1 MSSDDDDLSGVL
13 QSLNDQFEEYSLLT
27 DVVKAVCSTLGY
39 GEWTYTKLPLPIPAA
54 LAGLIT
60 LYVPLYA
67 GADETVLGEIAATQA
82 SEEDEFD
89 GEHGS
94 EDEEDQGNMWG
105 MGENDDEELIRQVLQ
120 KSSR

>member
-1 MSSDDDDLSGVL
+1 MVSGHTQSCRC
-13 QSLNDQFEEYSLLT
+13 QSLLHLQD
-27 DVVKAVCSTLGY
+27 C
-39 GEWTYTKLPLPIPAA
+39 
-54 LAGLIT
+54 IT